1 MPNEL
6 HSESEARELQVNQ
19 LKYNCN
25 IWKAERKMG
34 ICFFVLLLNA
44 EKEEPSIS

>member
-25 IWKAERKMG
+25 IWKVERDLLL
-34 ICFFVLLLNA
+34 FFVLLLNA